1 MKRDLSLDILR
12 GLMLIIMA
20 ADHFGEPVF
29 QHIYEF
35 AGYIS
40 AAEGFV
46 FLSGLLVAL
55 VYGRYYHAHHW
66 QLEQKIWHRAG
77 VIYFYHLVVLLGVF
91 IFTTLTKIYT
101 GAYWHSFA
109 EAMQAN
115 PIPALLSGI
124 VLVYQPSMLDILP
137 MYVVLMLLAPISLRL
152 MQRYKTTGMTIVLAT
167 SLLIWVLPHIGIGN
181 LAWLPKALTV
191 QVGAFN
197 WLAWQLIFVSG
208 MVIGFIRLERKAKP
222 WQPKISLMLL
232 SLLVISFLYLQR
244 HGYIHA
250 EGYIVLQW
258 LQTYSHIARDN
269 LGWLRLVNVLAMIYF
284 ISGFIALT
292 RDWQWVKPL
301 QKFKQW
307 LAFLG
312 QHSLQVFAYHLVV
325 LYFYIPF
332 RWGAWAI
339 TDPQKWFALV
349 LFLVSLTLPAWLH
362 ARYQAQQK
370 AKRTQAKA
378 ITLMPN
384 ISAMPCAA
392 AGA

>member
-1 MKRDLSLDILR
+1 M
-12 GLMLIIMA
+12 
-20 ADHFGEPVF
+20 
-29 QHIYEF
+29 
-35 AGYIS
+35 
-40 AAEGFV
+40 
-46 FLSGLLVAL
+46 
-55 VYGRYYHAHHW
+55 
-66 QLEQKIWHRAG
+66 
-77 VIYFYHLVVLLGVF
+77 
-91 IFTTLTKIYT
+91 
-101 GAYWHSFA
+101 
-109 EAMQAN
+109 
-115 PIPALLSGI
+115 
-124 VLVYQPSMLDILP
+124 
-137 MYVVLMLLAPISLRL
+137 
-152 MQRYKTTGMTIVLAT
+152 
-167 SLLIWVLPHIGIGN
+167 
-181 LAWLPKALTV
+181 
-191 QVGAFN
+191 
-197 WLAWQLIFVSG
+197 
-208 MVIGFIRLERKAKP
+208 
-222 WQPKISLMLL
+222 
-232 SLLVISFLYLQR
+232 
-244 HGYIHA
+244 
-250 EGYIVLQW
+250 
-258 LQTYSHIARDN
+258 
-269 LGWLRLVNVLAMIYF
+269 GWLRLVNVLAMIYF

-384 ISAMPCAA
+384 ISAMSCAA